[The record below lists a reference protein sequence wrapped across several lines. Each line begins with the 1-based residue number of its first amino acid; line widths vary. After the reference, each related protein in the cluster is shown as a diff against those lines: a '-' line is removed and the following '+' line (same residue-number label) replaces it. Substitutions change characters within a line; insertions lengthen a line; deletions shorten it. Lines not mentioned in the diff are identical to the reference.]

1 MDQQTSHELFLCPS
15 LEAAAQMPE
24 LAAELQVTYS
34 QRLPRPSAST
44 STCGAGP
51 QYILDL
57 QFRSPYIDCT
67 LRHDAK
73 LLEAS
78 CVQRHRIRLTR
89 SDRRLRNVIEPAIAP
104 LKLRTNTKGV

>member
-1 MDQQTSHELFLCPS
+1 MNSSYAPRWKQPHKCLNLLQSSRLHTVRGCP
-15 LEAAAQMPE
+15 A
-24 LAAELQVTYS
+24 
-34 QRLPRPSAST
+34 PRPAHLLVVPGLNTFST
-44 STCGAGP
+44 SSSDHR
-51 QYILDL
+51 I
-57 QFRSPYIDCT
+57 IDCT